1 MMVIFD
7 IQFAVEMERQWPHTP
22 QLDLRRSGAVVL
34 KCNIGGQLG
43 MGRLKGRDDD
53 DDSRYFNVGR
63 VDMC

>member
-34 KCNIGGQLG
+34 KCNIGGQL
-43 MGRLKGRDDD
+43 KGRDDD